1 MGGRGTF
8 ELNKRL
14 GLWILKTD
22 FIYGISHCYFLQEAI
37 SQVMPHTTATAFDCE
52 FSVLY
57 ALHVFACLLLCVQL
71 RFILWKLEKQPL
83 LLCDVYNIMMI
94 HVHLTCKGFMHM
106 INNLSY

>member
-1 MGGRGTF
+1 M
-8 ELNKRL
+8 
-14 GLWILKTD
+14 KTD
-22 FIYGISHCYFLQEAI
+22 FIYSIPHCYFLQEAI